1 MKGTSED
8 FVKSLKDK
16 ISKKEKK
23 ETFYRNLLQDSLDYF
38 ISVIKKST
46 EIEIRSIKNFKTHEV
61 SCFLNLYSEN
71 ENIPELI
78 LGMLNKE
85 GFQLNNIE
93 LDPKRSL
100 YLINFGQRILSSGNG
115 DNWFFFEFH
124 FKGKYLFNLK
134 ITPRID
140 ELSYFIYENKYHC
153 IKFWMCDHLNLF
165 QHDVALRNIDRDKN
179 KTKISLDEKYNLTIN
194 FDLIGDVEKIN
205 ISRKIGRKKEN

>member
-38 ISVIKKST
+38 ISVIKKSA

-78 LGMLNKE
+78 LGMLNRE
-85 GFQLNNIE
+85 GFQFNNI
-93 LDPKRSL
+93 
-100 YLINFGQRILSSGNG
+100 
-115 DNWFFFEFH
+115 
-124 FKGKYLFNLK
+124 
-134 ITPRID
+134 
-140 ELSYFIYENKYHC
+140 
-153 IKFWMCDHLNLF
+153 
-165 QHDVALRNIDRDKN
+165 
-179 KTKISLDEKYNLTIN
+179 
-194 FDLIGDVEKIN
+194 
-205 ISRKIGRKKEN
+205 

>member
-38 ISVIKKST
+38 ISIIKESN
-46 EIEIRSIKNFKTHEV
+46 EIEIRSIKNFKTNEV

-71 ENIPELI
+71 ENIPALI
-78 LGMLNKE
+78 SGMLNDEK
-85 GFQLNNIE
+85 FQFDSID

-134 ITPRID
+134 ITPKISD
-140 ELSYFIYENKYHC
+140 LSYSIYESKYHS
-153 IKFWMCDHLNLF
+153 IKFWMCDHLNLYH
-165 QHDVALRNIDRDKN
+165 HDIALRNIDRNKN
-179 KTKISLDEKYNLTIN
+179 KTKISLNEKYNLTIS

-205 ISRKIGRKKEN
+205 ISRKIGRKKDN